1 MMNSVSRN
9 VIHGTVGVYGDSF
22 RDIFF
27 IFGAAVQLSE
37 INRKIFHILPVR
49 HV

>member
-9 VIHGTVGVYGDSF
+9 LIHGAVGVYGDNF
-22 RDIFF
+22 HDIFF
-27 IFGAAVQLSE
+27 IFGTAVQLSE

-49 HV
+49 HA